1 VYSAFGARRDEGGR
15 EVDRYKNGGRSLND
29 LGEILGDPTR
39 RSILQYV
46 LNLSEPVTAKEVSEV
61 FGVHR
66 TVARGHLERLLASGL
81 LKAET
86 RPAVTGYGR
95 PAKIYSASGD
105 RLEFGLP
112 PRRYEAL
119 ARLLL
124 HIVRS
129 LLPTDMAVHHAHAA
143 GYDYGVSVR
152 RDLQGID
159 DGRLSPE
166 AACAWLAQEGY
177 AARCARGHGCDVF
190 TFDNCVF
197 REVADDAPEI
207 ACAFSRG
214 MLCGL
219 VGAAAEDLTQTND
232 MVRDGFCR
240 HVIKE

>member
-1 VYSAFGARRDEGGR
+1 MNRDKPTGFGG
-15 EVDRYKNGGRSLND
+15 SLNE

-46 LNLSEPVTAKEVSEV
+46 LNVGEPVTANQVAEV

-81 LKAET
+81 LISAS

-95 PAKIYSASGD
+95 PAKIYRPSGH
-105 RLEFGLP
+105 RLEVMLP

-124 HIVRS
+124 HIVEA

-143 GYDYGVSVR
+143 GYEYGVSVR
-152 RDLQGID
+152 EGLQGTS
-159 DGRLSPE
+159 DGHMSPE

-177 AARCARGHGCDVF
+177 AAHSARGLDCDVL
-190 TFDNCVF
+190 TFENCVY
-197 REVADDAPEI
+197 REVADEAPEI

-219 VGAAAEDLTQTND
+219 LGGAPDCLTQTHR
-232 MVRDGFCR
+232 MVDDGFCR
-240 HVIKE
+240 HEIKR